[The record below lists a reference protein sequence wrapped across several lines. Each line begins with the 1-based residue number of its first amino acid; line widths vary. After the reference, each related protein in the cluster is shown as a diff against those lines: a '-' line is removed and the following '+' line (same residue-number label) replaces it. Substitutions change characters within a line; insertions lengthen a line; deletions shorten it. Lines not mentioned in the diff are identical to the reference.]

1 MHNENESHFFYYRMN
16 HGIIDFLEESPLLLY
31 TVYTQSIKLMLSEMF
46 VQENEVNDHNLSN
59 FRLKV
64 TIEIN
69 QFSSFIFLTKNLG
82 SIKISNLARDIEP
95 GVF

>member
-1 MHNENESHFFYYRMN
+1 
-16 HGIIDFLEESPLLLY
+16 
-31 TVYTQSIKLMLSEMF
+31 MF

-69 QFSSFIFLTKNLG
+69 QFSSFIFLTKKLG

-95 GVF
+95 RVF